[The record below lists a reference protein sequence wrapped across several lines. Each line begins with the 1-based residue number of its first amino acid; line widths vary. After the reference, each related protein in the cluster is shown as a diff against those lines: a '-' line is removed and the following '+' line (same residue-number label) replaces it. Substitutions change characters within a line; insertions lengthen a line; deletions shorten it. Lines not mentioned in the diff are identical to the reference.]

1 MQLHRTS
8 PSLTTKLEG
17 ELFIVDITCAA
28 DGAYNK
34 KLMFKYSGISHLDEP
49 GSYVAIDSDVI
60 ANSIARLE
68 LMVGT

>member
-28 DGAYNK
+28 DGTYNK
-34 KLMFKYSGISHLDEP
+34 KMMFKYNGTSHLDEP
-49 GSYVAIDSDVI
+49 GSYVASCINCYSY
-60 ANSIARLE
+60 SQWHSQ
-68 LMVGT
+68 T